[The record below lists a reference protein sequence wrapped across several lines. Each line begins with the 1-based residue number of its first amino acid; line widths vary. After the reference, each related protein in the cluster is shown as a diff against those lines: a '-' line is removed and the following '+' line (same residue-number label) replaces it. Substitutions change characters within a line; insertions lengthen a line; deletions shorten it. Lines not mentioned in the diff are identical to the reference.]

1 MPRSC
6 LAVAFALLVGVTLSA
21 QSVAPRP
28 TPPQTGPDLSG
39 RWTRESASG
48 ADGAGW
54 GPQVEIK
61 QSGSNVTAHPTS
73 GKPQQLRLDGQE
85 TTEVAAVEGCK
96 VLVRV
101 TKSQTDRDRV
111 TITTWLV
118 TSGSAAC
125 IHGKVDCDGLEK
137 LLVEIANGLVRGP
150 RKLESITVVARQG
163 DAMTVDTTRSVP
175 GEAPT
180 STTTT
185 YRK

>member
-1 MPRSC
+1 MTRSC
-6 LAVAFALLVGVTLSA
+6 LAVAFALLVGGTLSA

-48 ADGAGW
+48 ADSAGW

-73 GKPQQLRLDGQE
+73 GKPQQLRLDGRE
-85 TTEVAAVEGCK
+85 TFEVASTDGCTS
-96 VLVRV
+96 LVRV
-101 TKSQTDRDRV
+101 TQSQTDRDRV

-118 TSGSAAC
+118 TTVFSAAC
-125 IHGKVDCDGLEK
+125 YHGKVDCDALEK
-137 LLVEIANGLVRGP
+137 LLVKASDSPRGP
-150 RKLESITVVARQG
+150 RRLESITVVSRNG
-163 DAMTVDTTRSVP
+163 DAMTVDTMRSVP
-175 GEAPT
+175 GDTPV